1 MSSQPSGGGIT
12 SVKDNGDEGIFG
24 WVPDANFRKQALNSH
39 LLVIDVG
46 GGLTKL
52 KEEMERGNGDDNAW
66 VEFWGPRDVVADIEG
81 GVKIRIC
88 NELEATE
95 HL

>member
-1 MSSQPSGGGIT
+1 
-12 SVKDNGDEGIFG
+12 
-24 WVPDANFRKQALNSH
+24 LNSH

-52 KEEMERGNGDDNAW
+52 KEEMEGGKGVGKAW

-81 GVKIRIC
+81 GVKIQIC
-88 NELEATE
+88 NELEAIE